1 MSIFANWLHDCAFT
15 CYHFIIISFII
26 IIIIIIIVIIV
37 IIIII
42 IINDTVIARVL
53 LLFILVLP
61 WGEVDILSDVVEG
74 PQADQ
79 WFEVCY
85 TYCPIH
91 TTR

>member
-1 MSIFANWLHDCAFT
+1 MI
-15 CYHFIIISFII
+15 
-26 IIIIIIIVIIV
+26 IIV

-42 IINDTVIARVL
+42 IIIIIIHDTVIARVL

-61 WGEVDILSDVVEG
+61 WEEVDILSDVGEG